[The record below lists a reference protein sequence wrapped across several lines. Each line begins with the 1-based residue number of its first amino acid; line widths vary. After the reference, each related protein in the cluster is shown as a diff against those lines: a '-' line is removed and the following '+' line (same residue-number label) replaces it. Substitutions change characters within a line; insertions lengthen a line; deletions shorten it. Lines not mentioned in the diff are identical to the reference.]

1 MSPLGGGKVWASRV
15 LDVGIKG
22 RQNLRNQNTQAPV
35 RPQVRLRLQSEAE
48 AKAISHN
55 LKMS

>member
-1 MSPLGGGKVWASRV
+1 MSPLGGGKVRASRV

-35 RPQVRLRLQSEAE
+35 RLQVRLRLQSEAG
-48 AKAISHN
+48 AIAIPRD

>member
-1 MSPLGGGKVWASRV
+1 MSPLGGDKVRASGV

-22 RQNLRNQNTQAPV
+22 RQNSRNQNTQAPV

-48 AKAISHN
+48 AKAIPRL
-55 LKMS
+55 LKTS